1 MTDNVRFVVVANLR
15 RLRRM
20 KRTTTTTATTTNATT
35 TATTTPTWTLIVGP
49 DPLDDSR
56 SPIHNTHYYLTV
68 SVNVS

>member
-35 TATTTPTWTLIVGP
+35 AMTTPTWTLIVGP